1 VSRLWSRSGLRVL
14 SVLTLVFALVGGAYL
29 HYARQSKA
37 SQDASVAAGRIDAAD
52 PTHIS
57 LQQAAQ
63 QAANAPHVAAQQKAQ
78 VNAQHSANAAA
89 IAAAAAAHKA
99 EAAAR
104 AQRSSAA
111 SRSQARPTPSATT
124 PDVGPIPS
132 SCSAYTGNRAIGCK
146 IVLDEGLSLT
156 QMACLDKM
164 WTKESNW
171 RTTAEN
177 ASSGAYGIPQALP
190 ASKMATYGSDY
201 RTNPVPQIKWGLAYI
216 KGRYSTPCGAWS
228 FWQAHGWY

>member
-1 VSRLWSRSGLRVL
+1 MLVL
-14 SVLTLVFALVGGAYL
+14 ALVGGAYL
-29 HYARQSKA
+29 HYAQSQ
-37 SQDASVAAGRIDAAD
+37 SSNDALTAGRFSAAD
-52 PTHIS
+52 PTQLP

-63 QAANAPHVAAQQKAQ
+63 RVANAPQVAAQQKAK
-78 VNAQHSANAAA
+78 VSAQHSANAAA

-99 EAAAR
+99 EEAAR
-104 AQRSSAA
+104 AQHTSSSA
-111 SRSQARPTPSATT
+111 SRSQTRTST
-124 PDVGPIPS
+124 PDPGPIPS
-132 SCSAYTGNRAIGCK
+132 SCSAYSGNRAVGCK
-146 IVLDEGLSLT
+146 LVLAAGLNLT

-190 ASKMATYGSDY
+190 ASKMAAYGSDY
-201 RTNPVPQIKWGLAYI
+201 RTNPTPQIEWGLAYI

>member
-1 VSRLWSRSGLRVL
+1 M
-14 SVLTLVFALVGGAYL
+14 LVFALVGGAYL
-29 HYARQSKA
+29 GYARHSHA
-37 SQDASVAAGRIDAAD
+37 SPADAAAAGRIDAA
-52 PTHIS
+52 TNTKLN

-63 QAANAPHVAAQQKAQ
+63 QAAYAPMIAAQQKAK

-104 AQRSSAA
+104 AAHTQSA
-111 SRSQARPTPSATT
+111 SRSQPRPTSTT
-124 PDVGPIPS
+124 PTGPIPS
-132 SCSAYTGNRAIGCK
+132 SCSAYSGNRAIGCS
-146 IVLDEGLSLT
+146 ILLDEGFALS
-156 QMACLDKM
+156 QMPCLDKM
-164 WTKESNW
+164 WTKESGW
-171 RTTAEN
+171 STTAEN
-177 ASSGAYGIPQALP
+177 SSSGAYGIPQALP

-201 RTNPVPQIKWGLAYI
+201 RTNPTPQIKWGLSYI